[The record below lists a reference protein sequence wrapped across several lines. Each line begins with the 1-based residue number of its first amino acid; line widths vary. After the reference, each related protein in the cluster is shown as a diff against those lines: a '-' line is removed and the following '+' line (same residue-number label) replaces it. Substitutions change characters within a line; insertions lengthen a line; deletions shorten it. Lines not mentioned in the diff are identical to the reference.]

1 MSRRHLFSGQNCP
14 IGGHLKFF
22 YRGTQ
27 KNAKNCLF
35 LRLANFLGFL
45 VVEPISVIVV
55 VVGGPTGPIGPI
67 EPSGITGV
75 TGVTG
80 PIGLTGV
87 TEPTGPTGVKGPLLL
102 DIFVM
107 QNFFTDRTM

>member
-1 MSRRHLFSGQNCP
+1 MR
-14 IGGHLKFF
+14 GHLKVKVVD
-22 YRGTQ
+22 GI
-27 KNAKNCLF
+27 F
-35 LRLANFLGFL
+35 LDLVFHIVFTFL
-45 VVEPISVIVV
+45 VV